1 MLRKELQDAGDLL
14 IPRECL
20 VCGRKLLDYERHL
33 CIYCEA
39 DLPLT
44 YYWTNP
50 SNPMSD
56 KLNALIQRDLEK
68 SLDSGDY
75 IGGRREYARAAA
87 LFFYRGDAG
96 YRKIPQRLKYS
107 GDYRAGQYYG
117 NLLGD
122 FLVSS
127 GSFNDV
133 DIVMP
138 VPLHWTR
145 RWSRGYNQAEIIAT
159 GIAER
164 LGTCLRSDILMRRRK
179 TGTQTRLGVE
189 AKAINVEN
197 AFAVR
202 SGVLSGEGLTY
213 GNGRPPHILIVDDV
227 FTTGAT
233 IASCCSA
240 VYKYFGNELRI
251 SAATLGFV
259 SPD

>member
-1 MLRKELQDAGDLL
+1 MLRKELQDAGDFL

-44 YYWTNP
+44 YYWNNP
-50 SNPMSD
+50 LNPMSD

-68 SLDSGDY
+68 HLDSGWQP
-75 IGGRREYARAAA
+75 GERRKYARAAA
-87 LFFYRGDAG
+87 LFFYHGDAG
-96 YRKIPQRLKYS
+96 YRKIPQSVKYG
-107 GDYRAGQYYG
+107 GDYRAGRYYG
-117 NLLGD
+117 RLLGD
-122 FLVSS
+122 FLAGS
-127 GSFNDV
+127 GTFSGIDTV
-133 DIVMP
+133 LP
-138 VPLHWTR
+138 VPLHWAR
-145 RWSRGYNQAEIIAT
+145 RWSRGYNQAEIIAG
-159 GIAER
+159 GIAES
-164 LGTCLRSDILMRRRK
+164 LGAVLRTDVLTRRRR
-179 TGTQTRLGVE
+179 TATQTRLGVDD
-189 AKAINVEN
+189 KSRNVEG

-202 SGVLSGEGLTY
+202 GTPFRG
-213 GNGRPPHILIVDDV
+213 HILIVDDV

-240 VYKYFGNELRI
+240 VYKQFGEGALI